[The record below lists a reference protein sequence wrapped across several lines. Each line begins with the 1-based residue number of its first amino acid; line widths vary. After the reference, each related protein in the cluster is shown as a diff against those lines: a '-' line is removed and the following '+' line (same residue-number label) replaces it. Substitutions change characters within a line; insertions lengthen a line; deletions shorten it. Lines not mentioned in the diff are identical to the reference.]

1 MCNFFTLE
9 FYWPVLLQLKV
20 GCMGPAY
27 KMSSTPLV
35 WREKSR
41 GEWTQNTSICTR
53 AVTSFNLISNSPV
66 FKLTSKSWV
75 ILSDSIQYH
84 IFDFQQHLYSHT
96 INRTAT
102 LFLYLSN
109 QHPILLPLLH
119 FQLVSCTH
127 SIFNLLL
134 SICQS

>member
-20 GCMGPAY
+20 GCMGPHGHRI
-27 KMSSTPLV
+27 L
-35 WREKSR
+35 
-41 GEWTQNTSICTR
+41 CTR

-134 SICQS
+134 SIICQS